1 MKAFTLLKNKLGK
14 NIVEVVL
21 SCTILLFLWE
31 CIALFINNEIY
42 IPTLGQV
49 FKSLNNLILETGF
62 FINIFMTIKRT
73 IVSILIALFIAML
86 IGVSGYISRVIRN
99 LFKPINMI
107 IQSVPMMSLVVLA
120 LIWFDKDNAPYIV
133 GVLVVFPILYEN
145 ILGALSSIDKTLL
158 EMSNVY
164 KLDLKDKI
172 IKIYLPSIKFRLATI
187 IVSTMSL
194 GLKVVI
200 AGEVYG
206 QPDYGIGSMIQL
218 EKVNFNTP
226 GIFAWLII
234 VIIISGALE
243 ILQKL
248 ILRRTF
254 IWKR

>member
-99 LFKPINMI
+99 FFRPINMI
-107 IQSVPMMSLVVLA
+107 IQSVPMMILVVLA

-234 VIIISGALE
+234 VIIISGELE

>member
-99 LFKPINMI
+99 FFRPINMI
-107 IQSVPMMSLVVLA
+107 IQSVPMMILVVLA

>member
-1 MKAFTLLKNKLGK
+1 
-14 NIVEVVL
+14 
-21 SCTILLFLWE
+21 
-31 CIALFINNEIY
+31 
-42 IPTLGQV
+42 
-49 FKSLNNLILETGF
+49 
-62 FINIFMTIKRT
+62 
-73 IVSILIALFIAML
+73 
-86 IGVSGYISRVIRN
+86 
-99 LFKPINMI
+99 
-107 IQSVPMMSLVVLA
+107 
-120 LIWFDKDNAPYIV
+120 
-133 GVLVVFPILYEN
+133 
-145 ILGALSSIDKTLL
+145 
-158 EMSNVY
+158 
-164 KLDLKDKI
+164 KDKI

-234 VIIISGALE
+234 VIIISGTLE
-243 ILQKL
+243 ILQRL

>member
-99 LFKPINMI
+99 FFRPINMI
-107 IQSVPMMSLVVLA
+107 IQSVPMMILVVLA

-145 ILGALSSIDKTLL
+145 ILGDLSSIDKTLL

>member
-73 IVSILIALFIAML
+73 IVSILISLFIAML

-99 LFKPINMI
+99 FFRPINMI
-107 IQSVPMMSLVVLA
+107 IQSVPMMILVVLA

-145 ILGALSSIDKTLL
+145 ILGALSSIDKILL

>member
-14 NIVEVVL
+14 NIIEVVL

-99 LFKPINMI
+99 FFRPINMI
-107 IQSVPMMSLVVLA
+107 IQSVPMMILVVLA

-248 ILRRTF
+248 MLRRTF

>member
-1 MKAFTLLKNKLGK
+1 MKAFTLLKNKLDK

-21 SCTILLFLWE
+21 SCAILLFLWE
-31 CIALFINNEIY
+31 SIALFINNEIY
-42 IPTLGQV
+42 IPTIGQV

-73 IVSILIALFIAML
+73 IVSILISLLVAMF

-99 LFKPINMI
+99 FFRPINMI
-107 IQSVPMMSLVVLA
+107 IQSVPMMILVVLA

-248 ILRRTF
+248 MLRRTF

>member
-73 IVSILIALFIAML
+73 IVSILISLLIAML

-99 LFKPINMI
+99 FFRPINMI
-107 IQSVPMMSLVVLA
+107 IQSVPMMILVVLA

>member
-73 IVSILIALFIAML
+73 IVSILISLFIAML

-99 LFKPINMI
+99 FFRPINMI
-107 IQSVPMMSLVVLA
+107 IQSVPMMILVVLA

-234 VIIISGALE
+234 VIIIFGALE

>member
-1 MKAFTLLKNKLGK
+1 MKAFTLLKNKLDK
-14 NIVEVVL
+14 NILEVVL

-62 FINIFMTIKRT
+62 FINILMTIKRT
-73 IVSILIALFIAML
+73 IASILISLFVAML
-86 IGVSGYISRVIRN
+86 IGVSGYISIAIRN
-99 LFKPINMI
+99 FFKPINMI
-107 IQSVPMMSLVVLA
+107 IQSVPMMILVVLA

-158 EMSNVY
+158 EMSNIY

-172 IKIYLPSIKFRLATI
+172 INIYLPSIKFRLATI

-234 VIIISGALE
+234 VIIISGILE

>member
-73 IVSILIALFIAML
+73 IVSILISLFIAML

-99 LFKPINMI
+99 FFRPINMI
-107 IQSVPMMSLVVLA
+107 IQSVPMMILVVLA

>member
-1 MKAFTLLKNKLGK
+1 MKAFTLLKNKLDK

-42 IPTLGQV
+42 LPTLGQV
-49 FKSLNNLILETGF
+49 FKSLNNLVLQTGF

-73 IVSILIALFIAML
+73 IVSVLISLFLAML
-86 IGVSGYISRVIRN
+86 IGVSGYISRIIRN
-99 LFKPINMI
+99 FFKPINMI
-107 IQSVPMMSLVVLA
+107 MQSVPMMILVVLA
-120 LIWFDKDNAPYIV
+120 LIWFNKDNAPYIV
-133 GVLVVFPILYEN
+133 GILVVFPILYEN

-172 IKIYLPSIKFRLATI
+172 IKIYVPSIKFRLATI

-194 GLKVVI
+194 GLKIVI

-234 VIIISGALE
+234 VIIISGTLE